1 MNVIDADSEP
11 EKCTIINEDD
21 TRDEMHITNME
32 DVMQISKFTDES
44 SALYPINE
52 SPEANLNRNYSD
64 ITPIKLQKVDS

>member
-11 EKCTIINEDD
+11 EKCTIINEYD
-21 TRDEMHITNME
+21 TRDEMHITNTE